1 MSEKARIKMS
11 NIVKLGMIFDSSTAP
26 DFGSICQ
33 STSTEYILLAADIS
47 KLNSALT
54 STVCTPLL
62 AAGTFNV
69 QSGALAFVANWKTAS
84 AAKVYMYEKSSDTWY
99 EVVEN
104 DG

>member
-1 MSEKARIKMS
+1 MGKI
-11 NIVKLGMIFDSSTAP
+11 IKLGMVFEIGNAP

-33 STSTEYILLAADIS
+33 STSNEYILLAADIS

-62 AAGTFNV
+62 ASGTFNV